1 MRRRTAVTTLVVGAA
16 AVLFAGAV
24 VQKMRGPV
32 LPAYEVTVQPLVQ
45 TVVATGRVSAVSRAQ
60 VGSAITGIV
69 RERRV
74 SEGDQVR
81 PGDVLAVLQSDVQ
94 EAELR
99 QARAALA
106 ELQHSTRPQAHK
118 AWQQARTQW
127 QQARRELQ
135 RRTAL
140 VAQQA
145 IAHEELEQAAQAENQ
160 ARIAMEQAQLQARS
174 LQSGQPQEALALA
187 RVASAQA
194 ALDKTAIRA
203 EMAGT
208 ILTRHA
214 EPGDVVQ
221 PGQAL
226 FDMARAED
234 TEVLVALDE
243 KNLETLA
250 LGQPATCIAD
260 AYPHQPFA
268 AQVSFIAPRI
278 DPQRGTVDVR
288 LTVAPVPDFLR
299 QDMTISVNIQTGQ
312 QEQAIAIPNDAIAG
326 LTQGTP
332 QVWVVQEGRAQRRT
346 LHLGLRGLA
355 QTQVLQ
361 GVQPGDWVLA
371 DGQAALTPGQR
382 VQVQAQKLPWAP

>member
-1 MRRRTAVTTLVVGAA
+1 MRRRTVVITLAVGAA
-16 AVLFAGAV
+16 AVLFAGAA

-32 LPAYEVTVQPLVQ
+32 LPAYEVAVQPLVQ

-60 VGSAITGIV
+60 VGSSITGIV

-81 PGDVLAVLQSDVQ
+81 PGDMLAVLQSDVQ

-99 QARAALA
+99 QARASLA

-194 ALDKTAIRA
+194 ALDKTIIRA

-208 ILTRHA
+208 ILTRNA

-221 PGQAL
+221 AGQVL

-250 LGQPATCIAD
+250 LGQPAVCIAD

-288 LTVAPVPDFLR
+288 LTVAPVPEFLR

-312 QEQAIAIPNDAIAG
+312 REQAIAIPNDAIAG
-326 LTQGTP
+326 LGQGTP
-332 QVWVVQEGRAQRRT
+332 QAWVVEDGRIQRRT

-355 QTQVLQ
+355 QTQVLH
-361 GVQPGDWVLA
+361 GVQPGDWVLV

>member
-1 MRRRTAVTTLVVGAA
+1 M
-16 AVLFAGAV
+16 
-24 VQKMRGPV
+24 
-32 LPAYEVTVQPLVQ
+32 
-45 TVVATGRVSAVSRAQ
+45 
-60 VGSAITGIV
+60 
-69 RERRV
+69 
-74 SEGDQVR
+74 
-81 PGDVLAVLQSDVQ
+81 
-94 EAELR
+94 
-99 QARAALA
+99 
-106 ELQHSTRPQAHK
+106 
-118 AWQQARTQW
+118 
-127 QQARRELQ
+127 Q

-288 LTVAPVPDFLR
+288 LTVAPVPDLLR

-346 LHLGLRGLA
+346 LHLGLRGA
-355 QTQVLQ
+355 GTD
-361 GVQPGDWVLA
+361 PG
-371 DGQAALTPGQR
+371 AARRAAGRLGIGRWAGRTDTGPARAGTGAKTALGTIAGRRCGLNGRLPPGSCAR
-382 VQVQAQKLPWAP
+382 ARRKAC

>member
-1 MRRRTAVTTLVVGAA
+1 MRRRTVVITLAVGAA
-16 AVLFAGAV
+16 AVLFADAV

-32 LPAYEVTVQPLVQ
+32 LPAYEVAVQPLVQ

-60 VGSAITGIV
+60 VGSSITGIV

-74 SEGDQVR
+74 REGDQVR

-127 QQARRELQ
+127 QQAQRELQ

-194 ALDKTAIRA
+194 ALDKTIIRA

-208 ILTRHA
+208 ILTRNA

-221 PGQAL
+221 AGQVL

-260 AYPHQPFA
+260 AYPHQPFT

-288 LTVAPVPDFLR
+288 LTVAPVPEFLR

-326 LTQGTP
+326 LGQGTP
-332 QVWVVQEGRAQRRT
+332 QAWVVEDGRIQRRT